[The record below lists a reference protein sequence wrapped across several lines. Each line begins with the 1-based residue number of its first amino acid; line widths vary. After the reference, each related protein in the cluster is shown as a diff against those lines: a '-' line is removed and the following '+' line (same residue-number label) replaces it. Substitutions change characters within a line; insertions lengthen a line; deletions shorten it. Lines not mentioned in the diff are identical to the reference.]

1 MLKDKYVL
9 GTRIEK
15 YFDNIGGDR
24 DRVDTIVDNLK
35 EKYNLPKEISR
46 GIIYGNR
53 FLGDYNQLICF
64 WITSEIAP
72 SLIPAFF
79 TKTEIKNFPMQR
91 YEDDDDIFPI
101 KIPALQLA
109 DDQWIATIS
118 IQDMMK
124 LRKASLI
131 HYNADTQRAL
141 KVLVKG
147 EEVMLVPFVNPSAVR
162 KMTELFE
169 SGRFIPNVITFNINQ
184 DDENADFSYKNGV
197 LEINSL
203 TAFDIVDGYNRFKM
217 FERVYDKNPNV
228 EFTSGLMIVN
238 FPVSKA
244 KQFIHQED
252 QKTHMR
258 KIDSDSYNQADNY
271 NIIMERINNDINC
284 NLQGTINN
292 GNGLIQFS
300 VAVRSLKCGM
310 NEQRLTQK
318 DVVRNKVSIVEK
330 LNSITEQKVELLERK
345 WLDYE
350 VGIVFF
356 YIMTKTD
363 KEILELLQLLSANKE
378 AQVEIERA
386 IRQKKSK
393 RQLSLAFEKYVE
405 VQR

>member
-9 GTRIEK
+9 GTKIEK
-15 YFDNIGGDR
+15 YLNNIGGDR
-24 DRVDTIVDNLK
+24 GRVDEVVGNLK
-35 EKYNLPKEISR
+35 EKYNLPQEISR

-53 FLGDYNQLICF
+53 FLGDYNELICY

-72 SLIPAFF
+72 SLVTEFF
-79 TKTEIKNFPMQR
+79 TNTEIKNFPTQR
-91 YEDDDDIFPI
+91 YEDDDNILPL

-118 IQDMMK
+118 IQEMMK

-141 KVLVKG
+141 RVLVKG
-147 EEVMLVPFVNPSAVR
+147 EDVMLVPFVNPNAVR

-169 SGRFIPNVITFNINQ
+169 AGKFIPNVITFNINQ
-184 DDENADFSYKNGV
+184 DDENAEFTYRNGV
-197 LEINSL
+197 LEINNI

-217 FERVYDKNPNV
+217 FERVYDKNPSV

-238 FPVSKA
+238 FSVSKA

-258 KIDSDSYNQADNY
+258 RIDSDSYNQADNY
-271 NIIMERINNDINC
+271 NIIMERVNNDINC
-284 NLQGTINN
+284 NLQGEINN

-310 NEQRLTQK
+310 NEQQLTQK
-318 DVVRNKVSIVEK
+318 DVVRNKVAIVEK
-330 LNSITEQKVELLERK
+330 LNCITDQKIELLERK
-345 WLDYE
+345 WFDYE
-350 VGIVFF
+350 IGIIFF
-356 YIMTKTD
+356 YIMTKSD
-363 KEILELLQLLSANKE
+363 KEILMLLQRLSSNKE
-378 AQVEIERA
+378 AQTEIAKA

-393 RQLSLAFEKYVE
+393 RQLRAVLEKYEE
-405 VQR
+405 VQ